1 MLTQEY
7 LLNTYTYEDGKL
19 FRKSN
24 GKEVI
29 CSKSKWHRYFRL
41 GIQGKVYALHRVIF
55 LYHHG
60 YMPKITDHIDGDRY
74 NNRIENLREVTQQ
87 QNCLNKKHHKNSSSP
102 FKNVYFDKGM
112 NKYRVCMNVNGV
124 RKIFGYFADIELADL
139 VAQEARSKYHGEFAR
154 NY

>member
-1 MLTQEY
+1 MITQEY
-7 LLNTYTYEDGKL
+7 LLNTYTYENGKL

-29 CSKSKWHRYFRL
+29 CSKSKWHRYLRI
-41 GIQGKVYALHRVIF
+41 GINGKAEALHRVIF

-74 NNRIENLREVTQQ
+74 NNKIENLREATQQ
-87 QNCLNKKHHKNSSSP
+87 QNCLNKKHYKNSSSP
-102 FKNVYFDKGM
+102 FKNVHWHSDMK
-112 NKYRVCMNVNGV
+112 KWRVCMNINGI
-124 RKIFGYFADIELADL
+124 RKIFGYFDNIELADL
-139 VAQEARSKYHGEFAR
+139 VAQEARTKYHGEFAR

>member
-1 MLTQEY
+1 MITQEY
-7 LLNTYTYEDGKL
+7 LLNTYTYQDGKL

-29 CSKSKWHRYFRL
+29 CSKSKWHRYLRI
-41 GIQGKVYALHRVIF
+41 GINGKAEALHRVIF

-74 NNRIENLREVTQQ
+74 NNRIENLREATQQ
-87 QNCLNKKHHKNSSSP
+87 QNCFNKAHHKNSSSP
-102 FKNVYFDKGM
+102 FKNVYWHKVM
-112 NKYRVCMNVNGV
+112 QKWIVCMSINRK
-124 RKIFGYFADIELADL
+124 RKIFGYFDDIELADL

>member
-29 CSKSKWHRYFRL
+29 CSKSKWHRYLRL

>member
-7 LLNTYTYEDGKL
+7 LKEKFTYKDGEL
-19 FRKSN
+19 IRNYN
-24 GKEVI
+24 GKVVK
-29 CSKSKWHRYFRL
+29 CSKSKWHRYLRM
-41 GIQGKVYALHRVIF
+41 GIQGKVETLHRVIF

-60 YMPKITDHIDGDRY
+60 YLPKVTDHIDGDRY

-102 FKNVYFDKGM
+102 FKNVYWDKKM
-112 NKYRVCMNVNGV
+112 NKWGV
-124 RKIFGYFADIELADL
+124 RVTFKGVNKYLAYFADIELADL

>member
-1 MLTQEY
+1 MITQEY
-7 LLNTYTYEDGKL
+7 LLNTYICQDGKL
-19 FRKSN
+19 LRKSN

-29 CSKSKWHRYFRL
+29 CSKSKWHRYLRI
-41 GIQGKVYALHRVIF
+41 GINGKAEALHRVIF

-102 FKNVYFDKGM
+102 FKNVYLDKQT
-112 NKYRVCMNVNGV
+112 NKWRVIMTINKV
-124 RKIFGYFADIELADL
+124 RTNFGLYEDIDLADL

>member
-7 LLNTYTYEDGKL
+7 LKEKFTYKDGEL
-19 FRKSN
+19 IRNSN
-24 GKEVI
+24 GKIVQ
-29 CSKSKWHRYFRL
+29 CSQSKWHRYLRIF
-41 GIQGKVYALHRVIF
+41 IDGKAIALHRVIF

-60 YMPKITDHIDGDRY
+60 YMPKVTDHIDGDRY
-74 NNRIENLREVTQQ
+74 NNKIENLREVTQQ
-87 QNCLNKKHHKNSSSP
+87 QNCLNKAHHKNSSSP
-102 FKNVYFDKGM
+102 FKNVHFDKGM
-112 NKYRVCMNVNGV
+112 NKWRVCMNINGV

>member
-7 LLNTYTYEDGKL
+7 LKEKFTYKDGEL
-19 FRKSN
+19 IRNSN
-24 GKEVI
+24 GKVVK
-29 CSKSKWHRYFRL
+29 CSKSKWHRYLRM
-41 GIQGKVYALHRVIF
+41 GIQGKVETLHRVIF

-60 YMPKITDHIDGDRY
+60 YLPKVTDHIDGDRY

-102 FKNVYFDKGM
+102 YKNVYWDKKM
-112 NKYRVCMNVNGV
+112 NKWGV
-124 RKIFGYFADIELADL
+124 RVTFKGVIKYLGYFANIELADL

>member
-1 MLTQEY
+1 MLTQKY
-7 LLNTYTYEDGKL
+7 LKEKFTYKDGEL
-19 FRKSN
+19 IRNSN
-24 GKEVI
+24 GKTVK
-29 CSKSKWHRYFRL
+29 CSKTNGHRYLRI
-41 GIQGKVYALHRVIF
+41 GINGKAIALHRIIF

-74 NNRIENLREVTQQ
+74 NNKIENLREVTQQ
-87 QNCLNKKHHKNSSSP
+87 QNCLNKAHHKNSASP
-102 FKNVYFDKGM
+102 FKNVHFDKGM
-112 NKYRVCMNVNGV
+112 DKWRVCMSINGV

>member
-7 LLNTYTYEDGKL
+7 LLNTYTYQDGKL

-29 CSKSKWHRYFRL
+29 CSKSKWHRYLR
-41 GIQGKVYALHRVIF
+41 ISINGKAEALHRVIF

-102 FKNVYFDKGM
+102 FKNVYAEKKT
-112 NKYRVCMNVNGV
+112 NKWRVYMTINGV
-124 RKIFGYFADIELADL
+124 RTNFGLYEDIELADL